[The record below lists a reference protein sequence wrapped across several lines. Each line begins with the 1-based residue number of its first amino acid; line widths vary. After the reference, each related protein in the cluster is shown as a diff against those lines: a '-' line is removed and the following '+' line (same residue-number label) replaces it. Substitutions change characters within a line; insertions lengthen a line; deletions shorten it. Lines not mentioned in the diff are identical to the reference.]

1 MYPKYAEGSGGVL
14 VEAVSMGGAD
24 DWKVWAEAAVDK
36 YQLPVEGGERWRQAT

>member
-1 MYPKYAEGSGGVL
+1 MYPEYAEGSGG
-14 VEAVSMGGAD
+14 VSMGGAD